1 MESILDHYRR
11 LAEYNASANE
21 RLYGSC
27 STLSEKERKQDREAF
42 FRSIHGTLNHIMIGD
57 RIWLSRFRG
66 ETVPS
71 TGLDEILYEDFDALW
86 KERKSMDRRI
96 TEFVENMEPSFLDT
110 EITYINNEGHRYDDP
125 VRLLVPHLFNHQT
138 HHRGQVHDMI
148 CQTDADP
155 PVLDMHRVIKPEPD
169 EYLDGES

>member
-1 MESILDHYRR
+1 LSPILEHFQMLAKYNR
-11 LAEYNASANE
+11 LANK
-21 RLYGSC
+21 RIYGSC
-27 STLSEKERKQDREAF
+27 SELSKKERTKDRSAF

-71 TGLDEILYEDFDALW
+71 TGLDEILYEDFGELW
-86 KERKSMDRRI
+86 DERQIMDQRLSN
-96 TEFVENMEPSFLDT
+96 FVEELEPEFLN
-110 EITYINNEGHRYDDP
+110 EEVSYINNEGHRYDDP
-125 VRLLVPHLFNHQT
+125 VHLLLPHLFNHET

-148 CQTDADP
+148 CQTDVDS

-169 EYLDGES
+169 VYLS